1 MSALARGTATTTAVE
16 VCADVGSCS
25 RDGNSIHWLLLAVSM
40 AMMLAKRTT
49 ACDNDVREADDVV
62 LAALPAGP
70 CLLG

>member
-1 MSALARGTATTTAVE
+1 MALARVTATRTAAE
-16 VCADVGSCS
+16 AHWL
-25 RDGNSIHWLLLAVSM
+25 SIHWLLLAVSM